1 MNMAKIL
8 IVDDD
13 IETTGLF
20 ERLIRSNGHI
30 PVAVN
35 TSLTAI
41 ETIKAESPD
50 LILLDIMMPDVN
62 GIELCK
68 MIKANQ
74 HIKHIPVMIVSAL
87 SDMGTKRD
95 SSNAGAEEFLT
106 KPVLPHDFAA
116 KLRSRF
122 G

>member
-1 MNMAKIL
+1 MAKIL

-13 IETTGLF
+13 IETTALF
-20 ERLIRSNGHI
+20 ESLITSNGHS

-41 ETIKAESPD
+41 ETIKAEAPD

-68 MIKANQ
+68 MIKANPQ
-74 HIKHIPVMIVSAL
+74 IKHIPVMIVSAL
-87 SDMGTKRD
+87 SDIGTKRD
-95 SSNAGAEEFLT
+95 SSKAGAEEFLT
-106 KPVLPHDFAA
+106 KPILPHDFAA
-116 KLRSRF
+116 KLKSRF